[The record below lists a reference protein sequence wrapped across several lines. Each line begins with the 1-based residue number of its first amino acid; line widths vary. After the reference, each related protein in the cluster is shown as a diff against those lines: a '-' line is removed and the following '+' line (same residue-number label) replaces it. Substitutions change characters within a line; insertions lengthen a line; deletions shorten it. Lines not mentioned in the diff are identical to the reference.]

1 MIKLKRP
8 TRRHAKPHIPL
19 TRKKI
24 IIGLVAFGI
33 IAVGATFGSKY
44 YWSHYVN
51 YSKEVTEHQTAVFAT
66 QTQQDPSVPAG
77 KEVVAQEGSNGEKL
91 VVYKVS
97 YHNRKEASKTVL
109 RSVYIH
115 QPKPKIVKINT
126 ATASKSTTTKP
137 KSTAS
142 TKKPTTKSTTTNPS
156 QLALLP
162 KDMPK
167 FAKCNDGKYSIGT
180 KTAPACADH
189 GGIAQQY

>member
-1 MIKLKRP
+1 
-8 TRRHAKPHIPL
+8 
-19 TRKKI
+19 
-24 IIGLVAFGI
+24 
-33 IAVGATFGSKY
+33 
-44 YWSHYVN
+44 
-51 YSKEVTEHQTAVFAT
+51 
-66 QTQQDPSVPAG
+66 VPAG

-126 ATASKSTTTKP
+126 ATASKSTTTKS

-142 TKKPTTKSTTTNPS
+142 AKKPTTKSTTTNPS

-162 KDMPK
+162 KDMPM
-167 FAKCNDGKYSIGT
+167 FAKCNDGKYSIST
-180 KTAPACADH
+180 KTAPACTDH
-189 GGIAQQY
+189 GGIAQ